1 MTQSKRYYSEIWGFG
16 KWMHRD
22 DRVIGEIFLD
32 GDEVYDGDKAKDIET
47 KYRRLVQARTKAIL
61 Q

>member
-1 MTQSKRYYSEIWGFG
+1 
-16 KWMHRD
+16 MHRD

-47 KYRRLVQARTKAIL
+47 KYRRLTTGM
-61 Q
+61 